1 MILLSMAAL
10 LVGCDGAPDGDD
22 TQDTTTDDTQTE
34 GLQPPEG
41 DAATV
46 ELAGECPMATHVG
59 AFSVSDYEVYTIV
72 DGAVS
77 DSIVPVTVLTLM
89 AEDGD
94 CKLLKKEN
102 PFCDGGCEPDETC
115 NLDGECVPY
124 PVALDLG
131 TVTVAGLIEDVIMEP
146 VQPGSR
152 YFETGLP
159 HPGFNDGDLLQL
171 RTQGGDHG
179 AFDLHGVGVAPL
191 VHDGQVLVMDSDTDL
206 IVNWEPADGRATV
219 HLTLSIDQ
227 HGASPTSLVCDFDD
241 DGQGQVS
248 ADLVD
253 QLINAG
259 VTGFPSAALSRQTVD
274 RAENDVGCIDLT
286 TQSRRNP
293 DVRVAGYTPCTSDDD
308 CPDGLT
314 CNLAIEICE

>member
-1 MILLSMAAL
+1 MTLFSMAAL
-10 LVGCDGAPDGDD
+10 LVACDGTPDGDD
-22 TQDTTTDDTQTE
+22 TQDTTDTQVST

-46 ELAGECPMATHVG
+46 ELAGECPMAIHVG
-59 AFSVSDYEVYTIV
+59 AFAVSDFEVYTIV
-72 DGAVS
+72 DGAVA
-77 DSIVPVTVLTLM
+77 DSIVPVTELTLV
-89 AEDGD
+89 AQEGD
-94 CKLLKKEN
+94 CQLLKKEN
-102 PFCDGGCEPDETC
+102 PFCDGGCQPDEAC
-115 NLDGECVPY
+115 NLDGDCVPY
-124 PVALDLG
+124 PTALDLG
-131 TVTVAGLIEDVIMEP
+131 TVTVAGLVEDVIMEP

-159 HPGFNDGDLLQL
+159 HPGFAAGDLIQL
-171 RTQGGDHG
+171 RTDGGAYG

-191 VHDGQVLVMDSDTDL
+191 VHDGEVLVLDDGADL
-206 IVNWEPADGRATV
+206 VVNWTPADGRQSV

-241 DGQGQVS
+241 DGQGVVS
-248 ADLVD
+248 AGLVD

-274 RAENDVGCIDLT
+274 QATNDVGCIDLV

-293 DVRVAGYTPCTSDDD
+293 DVRVAGFTPCTSDDD
-308 CPDGLT
+308 CPEGLT